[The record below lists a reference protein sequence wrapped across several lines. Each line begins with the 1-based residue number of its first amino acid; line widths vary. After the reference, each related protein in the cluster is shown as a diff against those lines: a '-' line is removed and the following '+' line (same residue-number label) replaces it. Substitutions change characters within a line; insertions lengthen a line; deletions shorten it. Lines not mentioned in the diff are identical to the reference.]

1 MECEKDILLQSLLS
15 EGLKDWWK
23 KLKSTAKQ
31 GWEAGKQGWWTT
43 PESQPYKTPSQDYAG
58 IATASDYHSP
68 AAAGSVPPVISPP
81 ATPATTPAPI
91 TTTPA
96 VPTAPAAPSVDEPI
110 KYNQIKKLANQLI
123 QNIKDVLN
131 SIQQKA
137 GSNKPLADYAA
148 LMISKID
155 AATGILA
162 EFMVNPATG
171 QQGGQTAPAEKPK
184 DTGTIKMKN
193 LAPKK
198 SVQKPEE
205 KPAEEPAPEEKPQPK
220 STSEIAKLVELYN
233 QFVMSVGKVLG
244 VEGQD
249 AKTVQTALLSTDKL
263 SEEHRGK
270 LKQFLQKTLNTFT
283 KIKQLQSGKAPAAST
298 QKPAPAK
305 KVSKSSQKPS
315 TP

>member
-15 EGLKDWWK
+15 EGLRDWWK

-31 GWEAGKQGWWTT
+31 GWEAGKQGWWT
-43 PESQPYKTPSQDYAG
+43 PPKSQPYQNPAQDYKG
-58 IATASDYHSP
+58 IATASDYHPP
-68 AAAGSVPPVISPP
+68 AAAGSAPPVISPP
-81 ATPATTPAPI
+81 TTPAATPVP
-91 TTTPA
+91 TTATPV
-96 VPTAPAAPSVDEPI
+96 VPTAPSTAADEPI

-123 QNIKDVLN
+123 QNIKDVLS

-137 GSNKPLADYAA
+137 GNNKALADYATS
-148 LMISKID
+148 MISKID

-171 QQGGQTAPAEKPK
+171 QQAGKAAPAAKPK
-184 DTGTIKMKN
+184 DTGTIKMKS

-198 SVQKPEE
+198 AAQKPAE

-220 STSEIAKLVELYN
+220 STSEIAKLVDLYN

-283 KIKQLQSGKAPAAST
+283 KIKQLQSGKAPA

-305 KVSKSSQKPS
+305 KVSKPSQKPS